1 MIIEIETKLI
11 AKIMR
16 TIYINL
22 EHNCQKTH

>member
-22 EHNCQKTH
+22 EYNCQKTH